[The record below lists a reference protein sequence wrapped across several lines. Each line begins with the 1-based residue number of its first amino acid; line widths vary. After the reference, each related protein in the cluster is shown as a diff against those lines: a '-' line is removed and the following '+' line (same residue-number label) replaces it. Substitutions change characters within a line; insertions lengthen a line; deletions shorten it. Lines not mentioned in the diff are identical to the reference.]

1 MNAGSCG
8 KEETVGSGRGGG
20 EEEKR
25 LGRPKARR
33 RGEEGHAYSL
43 MPPHNVEVPS
53 DTMGL
58 SCTPPPSQLCKRVHP
73 TQVLLLLHMWN
84 GVCVLCVLCV
94 GVCVCEPNPHFAV
107 GQWCKSNLGRGC
119 FKVTMAQPFCDF
131 SVTFDNPWG
140 PLGRYYVIIW

>member
-33 RGEEGHAYSL
+33 RGEEGNAYSL
-43 MPPHNVEVPS
+43 LSPYNVEIPS

-58 SCTPPPSQLCKRVHP
+58 SCTPPPSQLCKRCIHEAVFVQWP
-73 TQVLLLLHMWN
+73 GAGWGRRCGSVGLLRAPGC
-84 GVCVLCVLCV
+84 GVSGEHDPNQYVRPRDGHGLTHRCGPVPL
-94 GVCVCEPNPHFAV
+94 VCNPPRGPA
-107 GQWCKSNLGRGC
+107 GRGAASGR
-119 FKVTMAQPFCDF
+119 VT
-131 SVTFDNPWG
+131 
-140 PLGRYYVIIW
+140 